1 MRYREAA
8 MREFSD
14 ATFERLKA
22 HAEPLVDTLDSVINR
37 ALDALETM
45 PGKAVPAGGAA
56 RSLNPAAPP
65 NLAHTTV
72 RSIELC
78 GRTLPPNE
86 TYWNTLLI
94 ATLREAAKLG
104 LEPDSLKA
112 LLIANSVVGRKED
125 EGYRYFKDLGLSIQG
140 QDSNAAWRATY
151 HIARNLDLPLQVT
164 FSWQNNSKAAFPG
177 TDAVFT
183 VGP

>member
-1 MRYREAA
+1 MKD
-8 MREFSD
+8 FSD

-22 HAEPLVDTLDSVINR
+22 HAEPLVDTIDSVINR
-37 ALDALETM
+37 ALDALEASSGQAK
-45 PGKAVPAGGAA
+45 PRGDIP

-78 GRTLPPNE
+78 GRILPPNE

-94 ATLREAAKLG
+94 AVLREAAKLG
-104 LEPDSLKA
+104 YSAESIKG
-112 LLIANSVVGRKED
+112 LLMANAVVGRKED

-151 HIARNLDLPLQVT
+151 HVARNLDLPLKVT

-177 TDAVFT
+177 TDAVFLI
-183 VGP
+183 GD

>member
-1 MRYREAA
+1 MKEIS
-8 MREFSD
+8 EE
-14 ATFERLKA
+14 TFQRLKA

-37 ALDALETM
+37 ALDALE
-45 PGKAVPAGGAA
+45 AAGAKPAA
-56 RSLNPAAPP
+56 RVGAGHRLLDPAAPP

-78 GRTLPPNE
+78 GRILPPNE

-94 ATLREAAKLG
+94 AALREAAKRG
-104 LEPDSLKA
+104 HSPEALKG
-112 LLIANSVVGRKED
+112 LLIANAVVGRKED

-151 HIARNLDLPLQVT
+151 YLAFMLDLPVKVT
-164 FSWQNNSKAAFPG
+164 FSWRDTPKAAFPG
-177 TDAVFT
+177 AEGLFV
-183 VGP
+183 VPR